1 MKIKSLLI
9 AVLSLSVLAGCQP
22 SKEADIV
29 TTLFPQ
35 YDFAKQI
42 VGDKMSVS
50 LLVPPG
56 SEAHDYE
63 PTSRDFDAIRN
74 SQLFIFSAYDW
85 DSWLGD
91 NVNNF
96 LASGTALNIFENI
109 DIEQYESDHDDDH
122 DNHDEDHEEH
132 DDHDNHDDHDHSM
145 HYWTNPKIAIQMI
158 EAILKEVVKI
168 DPTNAAFYTQNAND
182 YIARID
188 ELDHEMHEYFESVS
202 SNLIYFAG
210 HNAMDFFSER
220 YHIEIKALTDGF
232 QPDADVT
239 SAQLEQMLNG
249 IKDNQIKFLFVEELK
264 EPKVANTIKNELA
277 KENYEITILELH
289 GYHNVTRTQLNDD
302 LTYFDLMKQNFDNLK
317 MAVKP

>member
-1 MKIKSLLI
+1 
-9 AVLSLSVLAGCQP
+9 
-22 SKEADIV
+22 
-29 TTLFPQ
+29 
-35 YDFAKQI
+35 
-42 VGDKMSVS
+42 
-50 LLVPPG
+50 
-56 SEAHDYE
+56 
-63 PTSRDFDAIRN
+63 
-74 SQLFIFSAYDW
+74 
-85 DSWLGD
+85 
-91 NVNNF
+91 
-96 LASGTALNIFENI
+96 
-109 DIEQYESDHDDDH
+109 
-122 DNHDEDHEEH
+122 
-132 DDHDNHDDHDHSM
+132 M

-289 GYHNVTRTQLNDD
+289 GYHNVTRTQLNDG

-317 MAVKP
+317 MALKP

>member
-1 MKIKSLLI
+1 MKLKSLLV
-9 AVLSLSVLAGCQP
+9 AALSLSVLAGCQP

-42 VGDKMSVS
+42 VGDRMSVS

-74 SQLFIFSAYDW
+74 SKLFIFAAYEW
-85 DSWLGD
+85 DSWLGND
-91 NVNNF
+91 VKNF
-96 LASGTALNIFENI
+96 LAKGAALNIFENI
-109 DIEQYESDHDDDH
+109 DIEEYESD
-122 DNHDEDHEEH
+122 HDEDHEEDHDEDH
-132 DDHDNHDDHDHSM
+132 DDHEHSM
-145 HYWTNPKIAIQMI
+145 HYWTNPKIAIQMV

-168 DPTNAAFYTQNAND
+168 DPLNAAFYTQNANN
-182 YIARID
+182 YIAKIA
-188 ELDHEMHEYFESVS
+188 ELDEEMHEHFETVS
-202 SNLIYFAG
+202 SNLVYFAG

-220 YHIEIKALTDGF
+220 FHLEIRALTDDF

-249 IKDNQIKFLFVEELK
+249 IKTNQIKFLFVEELK
-264 EPKVANTIKNELA
+264 EPKVANTLKAELA
-277 KENYEITILELH
+277 KQNYDITILELH
-289 GYHNVTRTQLNDD
+289 GYHNVTRTQLSNN
-302 LTYFDLMKQNFDNLK
+302 LTYLDLMQQNFDNLK
-317 MAVKP
+317 LALKP

>member
-9 AVLSLSVLAGCQP
+9 AALSLSVLAGCQP

-42 VGDKMSVS
+42 VGDRMSVS

-74 SQLFIFSAYDW
+74 SKLFVFTAYEW

-91 NVNNF
+91 NVNSF
-96 LASGTALNIFENI
+96 LNQGTSLNIFENI
-109 DIEQYESDHDDDH
+109 NIEEYDSE
-122 DNHDEDHEEH
+122 HDEDHANDDH
-132 DDHDNHDDHDHSM
+132 DDHDDHEHGSM
-145 HYWTNPKIAIQMI
+145 HFWTNPKIAIQMV

-168 DPTNAAFYTQNAND
+168 DPTNAVFYNQNALN
-182 YIARID
+182 YIAKID
-188 ELDHEMHEYFESVS
+188 ELDHEMHEYFETVS

-220 YHIEIKALTDGF
+220 FHIDIEALTDGF

-249 IKDNQIKFLFVEELK
+249 IKTNQIKYLFVEELK
-264 EPKVANTIKNELA
+264 EPKVANTLKAELA
-277 KENYEITILELH
+277 KENYDITILELH
-289 GYHNVTRTQLNDD
+289 GYHNVTRSQLNEG
-302 LTYFDLMKQNFDNLK
+302 LSYLDLMNKNFVNLK
-317 MAVKP
+317 LALKP

>member
-1 MKIKSLLI
+1 MKIKSLLV

-29 TTLFPQ
+29 TTLYPQ

-42 VGDKMSVS
+42 VGDRMSVS

-74 SQLFIFSAYDW
+74 SKLFIFAAYEW
-85 DSWLGD
+85 DAWLGD
-91 NVNNF
+91 NVNSF
-96 LASGTALNIFENI
+96 LNQGTSLNIFENI
-109 DIEQYESDHDDDH
+109 DIEEYDIEHEEDHVNEDHDD
-122 DNHDEDHEEH
+122 
-132 DDHDNHDDHDHSM
+132 HDDHDHGSM
-145 HYWTNPKIAIQMI
+145 HYWTNPKIAIQMV

-168 DPTNAAFYTQNAND
+168 DPINASFYTSNANN
-182 YIARID
+182 YIAKID
-188 ELDHEMHEYFESVS
+188 ELDNEMHEYFETVS
-202 SNLIYFAG
+202 TNLIYFAG

-220 YHIEIKALTDGF
+220 FHIEIQALTDGF

-239 SAQLEQMLNG
+239 SAQLEEMLNG
-249 IKDNQIKFLFVEELK
+249 IKTNQIKYLFVEELK
-264 EPKVANTIKNELA
+264 EPKVANTLKTELA

-289 GYHNVTRTQLNDD
+289 GYHNVTREQLNDG
-302 LTYFDLMKQNFDNLK
+302 LTYLDLMNQNFDNLK
-317 MAVKP
+317 LALKP